1 MALSLIAA
9 LPAWLEWC
17 FIYSIPVIAL
27 ALLVFVP
34 VAYLTGGF
42 NWVGRSALAR
52 RFEGIDIR
60 SAPIPGDVAV
70 RYHTYRGF
78 VIYFICEEFRFFSS
92 PPEARKLLGRLL
104 RFNLTWGLPTWGILF
119 IPAAAII
126 NYYVQLRSIA
136 AQQAQNE
143 LNPNLPPIRRAM

>member
-17 FIYSIPVIAL
+17 VIYSIPIIAL

-60 SAPIPGDVAV
+60 LAPIPGDVAV

-78 VIYFICEEFRFFSS
+78 IIYFICEEFRFFASA
-92 PPEARKLLGRLL
+92 PEARKLLGRLL

-126 NYYVQLRSIA
+126 NYFLQLRSVA
-136 AQQAQNE
+136 WQESQNE
-143 LNPNLPPIRRAM
+143 QNRGLPPVRRPV